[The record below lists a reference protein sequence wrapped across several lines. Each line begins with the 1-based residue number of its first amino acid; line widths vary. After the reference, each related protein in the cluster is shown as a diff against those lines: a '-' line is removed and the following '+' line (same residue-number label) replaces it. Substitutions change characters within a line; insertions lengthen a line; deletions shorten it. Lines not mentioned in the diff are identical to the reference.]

1 MELGMESGGAVRPVS
16 PATPGPAF
24 NKASLTR
31 SGKTIVPFPGAGREA
46 ALHDQDGVDGRRE
59 GTVMSDLNR
68 DDLKIILLF
77 GIHLAKIDGD
87 FAVWEKKILARFA
100 DAMKLT
106 EREKSEMVHQEIS
119 LSQGLR
125 RLSGQGAKSLLVKT
139 LCAVSHSDGDT
150 HPNEVDFIHKVVE
163 RLETQVFILP
173 QGEWGTYEDEVI
185 TELNEAASPLT

>member
-1 MELGMESGGAVRPVS
+1 MESGGAVRPAS
-16 PATPGPAF
+16 PATPGPVF

-46 ALHDQDGVDGRRE
+46 AFYEKDGVDGRRE

-125 RLSGQGAKSLLVKT
+125 RLSGQEAKSLLVKT